1 MHIMG
6 VMPPDDDL
14 LTAGQAARQL
24 QVSIDT
30 VRRWGEAGKIPMLRT
45 PTGNRRFRRSD
56 VEAVLIPIDT
66 AGA

>member
-30 VRRWGEAGKIPMLRT
+30 VRRGGEAGKIPMLRT